1 MEKTKTSGKT
11 HKLSFII
18 GILFIFIIINQNVY
32 AWDNCPF
39 GEVNESYPGT
49 CGRYIDTDNN
59 NICDLSQSSPES
71 RAKIDKENNNQNTYT
86 NNSNVNSKSKSGINY
101 YFLPI
106 AGFLFIVYLTTLYLS
121 RKKKIKL
128 SQHRKIWNFILLT
141 TFLISGTFG
150 IILAIIISYGIRL
163 SFYSDLLFWH
173 VEMGIS
179 MAIISIFHILWH
191 LKYFKKM
198 FHLNK

>member
-1 MEKTKTSGKT
+1 MHKKTNQEKSLI
-11 HKLSFII
+11 LSFII
-18 GILFIFIIINQNVY
+18 TLLFIFIILNQNVY
-32 AWDNCPF
+32 AWENCPF

-49 CGRYIDTDNN
+49 CGRYVDTDND
-59 NICDLSQSSPES
+59 NICDLSQTSPEN
-71 RAKIDKENNNQNTYT
+71 REKTKDG
-86 NNSNVNSKSKSGINY
+86 NNSATSANADSKSNSYINY
-101 YFLPI
+101 YFVPI
-106 AGFLFIVYLTTLYLS
+106 AIFLFIIYLITLYLS
-121 RKKKIKL
+121 HKEKIKL
-128 SQHRKIWNFILLT
+128 SQHRKIWNFILLI

-173 VEMGIS
+173 VEMGTS

-198 FHLNK
+198 FQLK